1 MLWADTRVMR
11 AGPALVL
18 LLGNSGPSI
27 ARKVKVIFDPA
38 PLISACLT
46 RQRPSRHRVSG
57 GPRRRTQHVRV
68 PRPPATARR

>member
-38 PLISACLT
+38 PLISAWLDNAMDVGSGSQRGRPG
-46 RQRPSRHRVSG
+46 RQM
-57 GPRRRTQHVRV
+57 
-68 PRPPATARR
+68 